1 MGQET
6 RRNCCV
12 ESKLHSRIHF
22 FFSCSGSVTKV
33 STEAHSEI
41 RPFVLQTRRR
51 SSRDAQPISHCYGF
65 SCVCCQYTSLA
76 IRSTRA
82 LCTLPAPPC
91 AAHRCYR
98 GNVNKQPKLRSH
110 LACLKRV
117 YWYFFLWFF
126 FHSSFSF
133 PHKSAQGY
141 RILFTRLVRLYMVWR
156 HIYAFFLY
164 TYALLLYIAKYVDE
178 IARDTGDPIDF
189 RNASVVN
196 TTVE

>member
-1 MGQET
+1 MQNQREEFGTGNE
-6 RRNCCV
+6 
-12 ESKLHSRIHF
+12 EKLLCRVKATFTHSF

-33 STEAHSEI
+33 STEAHSET

-126 FHSSFSF
+126 FSFIVFIPPQKRAGLSHTIYKARSF
-133 PHKSAQGY
+133 VYGLTPHICFFSVYICLVALHREVRRWNRSRHGWSY
-141 RILFTRLVRLYMVWR
+141 RL
-156 HIYAFFLY
+156 
-164 TYALLLYIAKYVDE
+164 
-178 IARDTGDPIDF
+178 
-189 RNASVVN
+189 S
-196 TTVE
+196 

>member
-1 MGQET
+1 MQNQREEFGTGNE
-6 RRNCCV
+6 
-12 ESKLHSRIHF
+12 EKLLCRVKATFTHLF

-33 STEAHSEI
+33 STEAHSET

-117 YWYFFLWFF
+117 YWYFFLRYFF

-133 PHKSAQGY
+133 PHKSTQGY
-141 RILFTRLVRLYMVWR
+141 RILFTRLVRLYMV
-156 HIYAFFLY
+156 
-164 TYALLLYIAKYVDE
+164 
-178 IARDTGDPIDF
+178 
-189 RNASVVN
+189 
-196 TTVE
+196 

>member
-1 MGQET
+1 MQNQREEFGTGNE
-6 RRNCCV
+6 
-12 ESKLHSRIHF
+12 EKLLCRVKATFTHSF

-76 IRSTRA
+76 IQSTRA

-126 FHSSFSF
+126 FIHRFHSPTKARRAIAYYLQGSFVCIWFDATYMLFFCIHMPCCFTSRSTSM
-133 PHKSAQGY
+133 KSLVT
-141 RILFTRLVRLYMVWR
+141 RVIL
-156 HIYAFFLY
+156 
-164 TYALLLYIAKYVDE
+164 
-178 IARDTGDPIDF
+178 
-189 RNASVVN
+189 
-196 TTVE
+196 